1 MSNSRRFRAELGRL
15 FIQHKADL
23 ALNNW
28 TDAEIVAN
36 VNTITGTPLSPPAAS
51 PCSAT
56 NRPWLSKHRWFS
68 AWIEVL
74 LNDQVAVPL
83 DGCCEL

>member
-36 VNTITGTPLSPPAAS
+36 VNTITGTLITSGSVALQCNKSPMVVEASLVQRVDRGPA
-51 PCSAT
+51 
-56 NRPWLSKHRWFS
+56 
-68 AWIEVL
+68 
-74 LNDQVAVPL
+74 Q
-83 DGCCEL
+83 